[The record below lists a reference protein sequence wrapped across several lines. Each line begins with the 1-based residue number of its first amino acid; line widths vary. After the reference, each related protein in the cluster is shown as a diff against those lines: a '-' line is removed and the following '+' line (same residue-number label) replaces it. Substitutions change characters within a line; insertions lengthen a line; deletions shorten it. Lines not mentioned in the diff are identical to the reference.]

1 MLIVLQWWTCSDNS
15 AMLIVLQWWTC
26 SLHNTGEDI
35 SWISEFFLL
44 EFFFSKILAKLI
56 SKHKIFLKDFF

>member
-1 MLIVLQWWTCSDNS
+1 MLIVLQWWTCSENY

-35 SWISEFFLL
+35 SWIS
-44 EFFFSKILAKLI
+44 
-56 SKHKIFLKDFF
+56 